1 MHEGA
6 GAAAP
11 RAARRPAL
19 VVVAVLAV
27 LAWLLAP
34 VAASATSE
42 RTAPRPPSLSGWLPY
57 WATAESVSA
66 VTSHRGLFTEAS
78 PFWYALRKD
87 ATSTGVTVLDQRL
100 SSGSRASVVAA
111 LHAAGVRAIPTITDG
126 TGAHYLATQLADP
139 RRRAAVVRA
148 LVAVVVRDGAD
159 GIDLDLEGFAFHD
172 GRPSWPT
179 TRPLWVAFV
188 KELSAA
194 LGARHRVV
202 TATIPASSSGSDG
215 YWVYDPGSIAT
226 YVHGI
231 RLMAYDYHVSV
242 AGPVDPLPWVQS
254 VVARAVATVPAAKV
268 WLGVPAYGR
277 SWVTATSGTCP
288 TGTPLAKAVVT
299 PAEAAGLAASL
310 HLTNT
315 WDAATAE
322 RTFAYT
328 QTWSGAS
335 EAGARTSC
343 RVTRTVW
350 YDDAAS
356 LTIRA
361 ALARSAGIAG
371 VFVWTLDDVPAT
383 AYPALAQALGR
394 TTSAAA
400 ASTAARAA
408 RTSTASPA
416 PTRAAAVQPAAPT
429 GARAAASTST
439 PADAI
444 GAAEAVEA
452 AYAVDADDTSFEA
465 PPVSGMDPAVD
476 GAEPGPVTAAD
487 APDPGP
493 ATTVGPAGPAPA
505 ADDGAVASPAVP
517 VAWVR
522 TSAAAVVAAVA
533 AALLG
538 LMLLLPWARRRPSH
552 ATAEPAAEPAPGP
565 VREPISAPIT
575 EPAVAPVARGRHAQP
590 GRHERAHVGS
600 GAGPA

>member
-1 MHEGA
+1 MHEGT
-6 GAAAP
+6 GAAVA

-19 VVVAVLAV
+19 AVVAVLAV

-34 VAASATSE
+34 AAASATTG

-87 ATSTGVTVLDQRL
+87 ATGTGVTVLDQRL
-100 SSGSRASVVAA
+100 SIGTRASVVAT
-111 LHAAGVRAIPTITDG
+111 LHGAGVRVIPTITDG
-126 TGAHYLATQLADP
+126 TGAHYLAAQLADP

-159 GIDLDLEGFAFHD
+159 GLDLDLEGFAFHD
-172 GRPSWPT
+172 GRASWPT

-215 YWVYDPGSIAT
+215 YWVYDPASIAA

-288 TGTPLAKAVVT
+288 AGTPLAKTVVT
-299 PAEAAGLAASL
+299 PAQAAGIAASL
-310 HLTNT
+310 HLANT
-315 WDAATAE
+315 WDAATSE

-335 EAGARTSC
+335 AAGARTSC
-343 RVTRTVW
+343 RVTRSVW

-361 ALARSAGIAG
+361 ALARSTGIAG
-371 VFVWTLDDVPAT
+371 VFVWTLDDVPAS

-394 TTSAAA
+394 TASPAA
-400 ASTAARAA
+400 ASTATRTA
-408 RTSTASPA
+408 RTSSASPA
-416 PTRAAAVQPAAPT
+416 PTRAAAVQPTAS
-429 GARAAASTST
+429 ARGSAAATPSTQGDVVD
-439 PADAI
+439 PAA
-444 GAAEAVEA
+444 A
-452 AYAVDADDTSFEA
+452 AYAVDADDTTFEA
-465 PPVSGMDPAVD
+465 PPVSGMDPAADSAEPGRMTAD
-476 GAEPGPVTAAD
+476 GSAEPGP
-487 APDPGP
+487 
-493 ATTVGPAGPAPA
+493 ATPSGSAGPAGPAPT
-505 ADDGAVASPAVP
+505 ADDGAVASSAVP

-533 AALLG
+533 ATLLG

-552 ATAEPAAEPAPGP
+552 STPGP
-565 VREPISAPIT
+565 AGEPTPGPGRERSTQPAGAPI
-575 EPAVAPVARGRHAQP
+575 VRGRHAQP

-600 GAGPA
+600 DAGSA